1 VEIEKVAAVVPE
13 STILLGTEASEE
25 ELSVLAES
33 GTLREFDIIHVATH
47 ALVDDEWPEQSA
59 LVLSRVG
66 LPDPV
71 EAIIAGTPVY
81 DGLISMKE
89 VLRGWELD
97 AGLVTL
103 SGCHTGLGREVEGE
117 GYVGL
122 AHAFFQAGARS
133 LLVSLWRVD
142 DEATALIMSRFYEN
156 LMGAYEEDRGGG
168 IGEPFSKA
176 EALRE
181 AKRWLRTYT
190 DEDGNLPFQH
200 PAYWSGFILIGQ
212 PD

>member
-1 VEIEKVAAVVPE
+1 MIAEATA
-13 STILLGTEASEE
+13 LLGPDASEQ
-25 ELSVLAES
+25 ELLRLSNS
-33 GTLREFDIIHVATH
+33 GELREFDIIHLATH
-47 ALVDDEWPEQSA
+47 ALVDDERPERSS
-59 LVLSRVG
+59 LVLSRAD

-71 EAIIAGTPVY
+71 EAIVSGAPVY

-89 VLRGWELD
+89 VVRGWELD
-97 AGLVTL
+97 ADLVTL

-122 AHAFFQAGARS
+122 AHAFLQAGARS

-142 DEATALIMSRFYEN
+142 DEATSLLMGRFYEN
-156 LMGAYEEDRGGG
+156 LMGAYDEDRGGG
-168 IGEPFSKA
+168 RAMSLSKA

-181 AKRWLRTYT
+181 AKRWLRTCT
-190 DEDGNLPFQH
+190 DDEGRRPFQH